1 MPPFAPE
8 NQSPAAEMEEVIS
21 NGPFP
26 IRFPPKGLP
35 QDEEWCEV
43 KIDGEWKRI
52 RFHDY
57 SEVYKVPGLYE
68 TIFYRT
74 LRCNSP
80 NRVSSF
86 LNEVMI
92 ELGISVSDVRALDL
106 GAGNGMSGEALQN
119 LGVRKI
125 VGVDLLPMAREAVLR
140 DRPWVYDHYL
150 VADFTNL
157 ADEQQ
162 TLLKGY
168 RFNLLCT
175 VAALGFGDIPPLA
188 FHNAFNLVADGGLIA
203 FNIRDV
209 FLKKAEKSPFAQLV
223 NQMLEQ
229 EIIELELLKRYQH
242 RLNTLGQ
249 PIYYVGLVARKNKD
263 IPEGFLK
270 QR

>member
-1 MPPFAPE
+1 MCPNSTEDQDSAT
-8 NQSPAAEMEEVIS
+8 QMEEVIN

-43 KIDGEWKRI
+43 QIDGKWKRI

-57 SEVYKVPGLYE
+57 HEVYKVPGLYE

-86 LNEVMI
+86 LNDVAI
-92 ELGISVSDVRALDL
+92 ELGLDL
-106 GAGNGMSGEALQN
+106 ARFRAIDIGAGNGMSGEALQN

-125 VGVDLLPMAREAVLR
+125 VGIDLLPEAKEAVLR

-150 VADFTNL
+150 VADLTTPSPEEGKFL
-157 ADEQQ
+157 QE
-162 TLLKGY
+162 Y

-175 VAALGFGDIPPLA
+175 IAALGFGDIPPLA
-188 FHNAFNLVADGGLIA
+188 FFNAFNLLDDNALIA
-203 FNIRDV
+203 FNIRDK
-209 FLKKAEKSPFAQLV
+209 FLKKEGGSPFARLI
-223 NQMLEQ
+223 NAMLEK
-229 EIIELELLKRYQH
+229 EVIELELLKRYQH
-242 RLNTLGQ
+242 RLNTQGE
-249 PIYYVGLVARKNKD
+249 PIYYVGIVARKNRSMGR
-263 IPEGFLK
+263 EFLV
-270 QR
+270 